1 MTKKFWRFFEQVNND
16 PTLPEFVAHWQRE
29 AEIHLGKNGQPP
41 PQKRQN
47 ELVNLTVNTALE
59 AIVFRH
65 LKAAEATSESVI
77 RILSTELGLVDEA
90 GRKILAKI
98 KKDSAENI
106 LKELHDGHHIITV
119 KNLVP
124 EGAVEAYE
132 QKLGEYHRQKILYAK
147 HHLSPAN
154 PLVRP
159 EDPRI
164 ATFNK
169 RFENLY
175 TLYETGEKPMERL
188 LEKGKALG
196 KISNIKDMNRI
207 TLVCQTPEDAKN
219 MAGMLY
225 NNFSSKGEFPRL
237 FDRDWQIKPH
247 GYMDHKLCVALKYGF
262 TKEDREDL
270 ARGGVAEIK
279 ITSPQMHTSDTF
291 TRPAYRVL
299 RQFEVGEKVDS
310 KVGAKAIIDDHNK
323 KLEEG
328 RPVDSALEKL
338 VGSLEEALRY
348 YQTPE
353 AVKELGIG
361 NGFKKTETGS
371 VKAEIISALKSL
383 DAIEKQLEM
392 WLNEEIPESEY
403 GQVEKILNQA
413 AENSNNLI
421 LKMTGVFLN
430 RSSDAWKQHYFEQ
443 IAARERN
450 KSGNE
455 IG

>member
-1 MTKKFWRFFEQVNND
+1 MSRKFWEFFERKKND
-16 PTLPEFVAHWQRE
+16 LTLPEFVAHWQRE
-29 AEIHLGKNGQPP
+29 AEIHLGRNGQPP

-59 AIVFRH
+59 VIVFRH
-65 LKAAEATSESVI
+65 LKAAEATSDSVT
-77 RILSTELGLVDEA
+77 RILSTELGLVVDES

-106 LKELHDGHHIITV
+106 LKELRDGHHILNV
-119 KNLVP
+119 KNLIP
-124 EGAVEAYE
+124 DGAVEAYE
-132 QKLGEYHRQKILYAK
+132 QKLGEYRRQKILYAE
-147 HHLSPAN
+147 HHLSPPN
-154 PLVRP
+154 PLIRP

-164 ATFNK
+164 AEFNK
-169 RFENLY
+169 RFGKFY

-196 KISNIKDMNRI
+196 KISSIKDMNRI

-219 MAGMLY
+219 MAGMLSS
-225 NNFSSKGEFPRL
+225 NFSSKGEFPRL

-279 ITSPQMHTSDTF
+279 ITSPKMHASDIF

-299 RQFEVGEKVDS
+299 RQFEAGEKVDS

-323 KLEEG
+323 KLENDHSA
-328 RPVDSALEKL
+328 DSALVKL

-353 AVKELGIG
+353 ANEELGIC
-361 NGFKKTETGS
+361 NGFRKP
-371 VKAEIISALKSL
+371 EITSALKSL
-383 DAIEKQLEM
+383 DTIEKQLEV
-392 WLNEEIPESEY
+392 WLNTEIHESEY
-403 GQVEKILNQA
+403 GRVEKILDQV
-413 AENSNNLI
+413 AEHSNNLI

-430 RSSDAWKQHYFEQ
+430 RSSDAWKQHYFEK
-443 IAARERN
+443 IAAREN
-450 KSGNE
+450 KNSGHE
-455 IG
+455 KG